1 MSNFKLSY
9 LGYAIFLPANELRI
23 ICRALCFK
31 TRHFRCTL
39 TCKQWLA
46 GIRKN
51 PCFFQRWALHCSFK
65 SWELAILLSALR
77 CRYVVGLKSTKDG
90 FRRKESRYTAQ
101 NTWDARILKVRT
113 IVYYTS
119 DDFFVVLIIIV
130 VCPKCF
136 GGVNQIEMILGKKCK
151 MLFTLTLKKLGQ
163 ICSLY
168 NKEYVCTT
176 KLIRYRCWPPKL
188 QKEAIL
194 LSGKWSMKEN
204 QPC

>member
-46 GIRKN
+46 GSIRKN
-51 PCFFQRWALHCSFK
+51 LRFFFK
-65 SWELAILLSALR
+65 DEHFTVFSKVVELAILLSALR

-90 FRRKESRYTAQ
+90 FRRKESRYSA
-101 NTWDARILKVRT
+101 KHVRCENFKSP
-113 IVYYTS
+113 YYTS

-151 MLFTLTLKKLGQ
+151 M
-163 ICSLY
+163 
-168 NKEYVCTT
+168 
-176 KLIRYRCWPPKL
+176 
-188 QKEAIL
+188 IL
-194 LSGKWSMKEN
+194 H
-204 QPC
+204 